1 MIKLND
7 VIVTP
12 TIFPDKTSQVWKID
26 ISILKNNVNMIAWQ
40 FENENEFLH
49 VAQLK
54 KLVNNLRPNA
64 RTILNIPYFPYA
76 RQDHVVSNATTFA
89 LRSFLELL
97 NTLRFD
103 GIFTVD
109 LHSNIPFEYLDNLTN
124 VYPHEAIK
132 NAIDSFQPDLI
143 VFPDKGAQMRY
154 AHRFTLPHISIHK
167 ERDQLTGYL
176 TIKGII
182 NPHNIDL
189 AFKKVLIVDDL
200 TDAGGTFILTAK
212 ELLSN
217 GVKEIGLYTTHG
229 IYSKGTEILFNSG
242 ITRVFNL
249 SGEVERF

>member
-7 VIVTP
+7 VVVTP

-26 ISILKNNVNMIAWQ
+26 TSLLKDNSNTITWE
-40 FENENEFLH
+40 FESENEFLY

-54 KLVNNLRPNA
+54 KLISVLKPNI
-64 RTILNIPYFPYA
+64 RILLNVPYFPYA

-97 NTLRFD
+97 SSLRFNE
-103 GIFTVD
+103 IFTVD

-124 VYPHEAIK
+124 VYPNQAIK

-154 AHRFTLPHISIHK
+154 AHRFTLPYISIHK

-182 NPHNIDL
+182 NNNNINL
-189 AFKKVLIVDDL
+189 SGKKCLIVDDL
-200 TDAGGTFILTAK
+200 CDGGGTFILAAQ
-212 ELLSN
+212 ELFN
-217 GVKEIGLYTTHG
+217 ADVKEVGLYTTHG
-229 IYSKGTEILFNSG
+229 IYSKGIQVLKDNLIS
-242 ITRVFNL
+242 RVFNL
-249 SGEVERF
+249 NGEV

>member
-97 NTLRFD
+97 NTLRFN

-182 NPHNIDL
+182 NNDNIIL
-189 AFKKVLIVDDL
+189 SGKKCLIVDDL
-200 TDAGGTFILTAK
+200 CDGGGTFILAAQ
-212 ELLSN
+212 ELFN
-217 GVKEIGLYTTHG
+217 ADVKEVGLYTTHG
-229 IYSKGTEILFNSG
+229 IYSKGVQVLKDNLIS
-242 ITRVFNL
+242 RVFNL
-249 SGEVERF
+249 NGEV

>member
-7 VIVTP
+7 VVVTP

-26 ISILKNNVNMIAWQ
+26 TSLLKDNSNTITWE
-40 FENENEFLH
+40 FESENEFLH

-54 KLVNNLRPNA
+54 KLISVLKPNI
-64 RTILNIPYFPYA
+64 RILLNVPYFPYA
-76 RQDHVVSNATTFA
+76 RQDHVVSNVTTFA

-97 NTLRFD
+97 SSLRFNEV
-103 GIFTVD
+103 FTVD

-124 VYPHEAIK
+124 VYPNQAIK

-182 NPHNIDL
+182 NNDNIIL
-189 AFKKVLIVDDL
+189 SGKKCLIVDDL
-200 TDAGGTFILTAK
+200 CDGGGTFILAAQ
-212 ELLSN
+212 ELFN
-217 GVKEIGLYTTHG
+217 ADVKEVGLYTTHG
-229 IYSKGTEILFNSG
+229 IYSKGIQVLKDNLIS
-242 ITRVFNL
+242 RVFNL
-249 SGEVERF
+249 NGEV

>member
-7 VIVTP
+7 VVVTP

-26 ISILKNNVNMIAWQ
+26 TSILKNNGNTITWE
-40 FENENEFLH
+40 FEHENEFLH

-54 KLVNNLRPNA
+54 KLISVLKPN
-64 RTILNIPYFPYA
+64 ISISLNVPYFPYA

-97 NTLRFD
+97 SSLRFNEVY
-103 GIFTVD
+103 TVD
-109 LHSNIPFEYLDNLTN
+109 LHSNIPFEYIDNLTN
-124 VYPHEAIK
+124 VYPNQAIK

-182 NPHNIDL
+182 NNDNIIL
-189 AFKKVLIVDDL
+189 SGKKCLIVDDL
-200 TDAGGTFILTAK
+200 CDGGGTFILAAQ
-212 ELLSN
+212 ELFN
-217 GVKEIGLYTTHG
+217 ADVKEVGLYTTHG
-229 IYSKGTEILFNSG
+229 IYSKGVQVLKDNLIS
-242 ITRVFNL
+242 RVFNL
-249 SGEVERF
+249 NGEV

>member
-1 MIKLND
+1 MIRLND
-7 VIVTP
+7 VVVTP

-154 AHRFTLPHISIHK
+154 AHRFALPHISIHK

-182 NPHNIDL
+182 NNDNIIL
-189 AFKKVLIVDDL
+189 SGKKCLIVDDL
-200 TDAGGTFILTAK
+200 CDGGGTFILAAQ
-212 ELLSN
+212 ELFN
-217 GVKEIGLYTTHG
+217 ADVKEVGLYTTHG
-229 IYSKGTEILFNSG
+229 IYSKGVQVLKDNLIS
-242 ITRVFNL
+242 RVFNL
-249 SGEVERF
+249 NGEV

>member
-7 VIVTP
+7 VVVTP

-26 ISILKNNVNMIAWQ
+26 TSILKNNGNTITWE
-40 FENENEFLH
+40 FEHENEFLH

-54 KLVNNLRPNA
+54 KLISVLKPN
-64 RTILNIPYFPYA
+64 ISISLNVPYFPYA

-97 NTLRFD
+97 SSLRFNEVY
-103 GIFTVD
+103 TVD
-109 LHSNIPFEYLDNLTN
+109 LHSNIPFEYIDNLTN
-124 VYPHEAIK
+124 VYPNQAIK

-182 NPHNIDL
+182 NNDNINL
-189 AFKKVLIVDDL
+189 SGKKCLIVDDL
-200 TDAGGTFILTAK
+200 CDGGGTFILAAQ
-212 ELLSN
+212 ELFN
-217 GVKEIGLYTTHG
+217 ADVKEVGLYTTHG
-229 IYSKGTEILFNSG
+229 IYSKGVQVLKDNLIS
-242 ITRVFNL
+242 RVFNL
-249 SGEVERF
+249 NGEV